1 LVEDSHTVSLTHGT
15 PITKVDTVGSI
26 NNLADYHNKKI
37 RPDKEA
43 MHNNSSTN
51 TSGPSFVQTSTNH
64 AMTTSAPSY
73 SFPQSSKPTCTTGGL
88 RGSSRSV
95 SPAKPTAIPT
105 STPDTATSISN
116 HLGLQAANVTQRK
129 TLHPTSVLMTTK
141 PTSPLSTFSLT
152 ASSSKPTTTNITV
165 STLPPVTNTADQ
177 QVLRESTIE
186 TEPINS
192 PKPPMQ
198 ATGFDTIVEGE
209 ELEIPISARGDSAST
224 SLPMIRIME
233 EYTGETIGNDIS
245 MQAWVNLLATM
256 PELEPKHVKRIK
268 DRNKGITKYRLSES
282 LLATL
287 SRITME
293 LQVFVERAARLIEER
308 TRHFTVD
315 PKDTLLH
322 ILRGTSSLPQ
332 LNIAWKTIQ
341 KHLELGHHTL
351 QKYALQFQ
359 QTPHEENLLLLL
371 ISTLPDIHSE
381 LRDIQTADQ

>member
-1 LVEDSHTVSLTHGT
+1 MIEME
-15 PITKVDTVGSI
+15 PIT
-26 NNLADYHNKKI
+26 
-37 RPDKEA
+37 
-43 MHNNSSTN
+43 
-51 TSGPSFVQTSTNH
+51 
-64 AMTTSAPSY
+64 
-73 SFPQSSKPTCTTGGL
+73 
-88 RGSSRSV
+88 
-95 SPAKPTAIPT
+95 
-105 STPDTATSISN
+105 
-116 HLGLQAANVTQRK
+116 
-129 TLHPTSVLMTTK
+129 
-141 PTSPLSTFSLT
+141 
-152 ASSSKPTTTNITV
+152 
-165 STLPPVTNTADQ
+165 
-177 QVLRESTIE
+177 
-186 TEPINS
+186 S

-224 SLPMIRIME
+224 NSLMIRIME

-256 PELEPKHVKRIK
+256 PELEPEHVERIK
-268 DRNKGITKYRLSES
+268 DHNKGITKYRLSES

-287 SRITME
+287 SRITVE

-341 KHLELGHHTL
+341 KCLELGHHTL
-351 QKYALQFQ
+351 QKYVLQFQ